1 LHGSGRVAVAGYVG
15 GGFATVDA
23 LRRADFDVLAV
34 VARPRRRD
42 MARHTFGVLV
52 GRR

>member
-1 LHGSGRVAVAGYVG
+1 
-15 GGFATVDA
+15 VDA

-34 VARPRRRD
+34 VPRPRRRD
-42 MARHTFGVLV
+42 VVRHTLRLLV